1 MTKFCDRL
9 KAAMME
15 ANLTQSA
22 LAGMVDV
29 SKASM
34 SGYLSG
40 KVNPPEKK
48 KEQIALALGKSAD
61 YFRVL
66 DVNTEIAADGGYR
79 MPVELAA
86 SLMGLDVKTVRS
98 GLQNGEL
105 PFGYAI
111 KNGDSTKF
119 TYWISRIKFSAE
131 TGIPVP
137 LVGEMS

>member
-1 MTKFCDRL
+1 MRTFSERL
-9 KAAMME
+9 KSAME
-15 ANLTQSA
+15 EVNLKQSA
-22 LAGMVDV
+22 LAAMVGV
-29 SKASM
+29 SKGAM
-34 SGYLSG
+34 SGYVSG

-66 DVNTEIAADGGYR
+66 DVNTEIVADGGYR

-98 GLQNGEL
+98 GLQSGEL

-111 KNGDSTKF
+111 KNGDSSKF
-119 TYWISRIKFSAE
+119 TYWISRIRFSAE

-137 LVGEMS
+137 VNM

>member
-1 MTKFCDRL
+1 MTKFNERL
-9 KAAMME
+9 KSAMEE
-15 ANLTQSA
+15 ANLKQSA
-22 LAGMVDV
+22 LATMIGI
-29 SKASM
+29 SKEAM
-34 SGYLSG
+34 SGYVSG

-61 YFRVL
+61 FFRIAE
-66 DVNTEIAADGGYR
+66 VNVEIAADGGYR

-86 SLMGLDVKTVRS
+86 SLMGLDVKTIRS
-98 GLQNGEL
+98 GLQNGDF

-111 KNGDSTKF
+111 KNSDSSKF

-137 LVGEMS
+137 VNM

>member
-48 KEQIALALGKSAD
+48 KEQIALALGKPHN
-61 YFRVL
+61 FFQMEEI
-66 DVNTEIAADGGYR
+66 NMEIAADGGYR
-79 MPVELAA
+79 LKAELAA
-86 SLMGLDVKTVRS
+86 KLMGVSERTLKH
-98 GLQNGEL
+98 GLQNGDFS
-105 PFGYAI
+105 FGYAI
-111 KNGDSTKF
+111 RNPETGSH
-119 TYWISRIKFSAE
+119 TYWISRIRFSAE

-137 LVGEMS
+137 LK